1 LRYIFENHAL
11 DTDRRELRCGTD
23 VVPVAPQVFDLLD
36 YLVRN
41 RERVVGKDELIAV
54 IWEGRIVSDSA
65 LTTRMNVARHA
76 IGDSGKEQRLI
87 KTVMRKGFRFV
98 GAVREGH
105 APAALSGE
113 PTSFTVALSPKPTL
127 AVLPFANLSGDPR
140 HERLADGIAEDVLTE
155 LAKQH
160 WLIVAARN
168 SSLTYRQ
175 KADDVRQIGSAFNV
189 RYVLEGTVRRV
200 DDRIRITGR
209 LVDATIGVHIWAA
222 RYDRPL
228 TDVFAAD
235 GEITGAIVSA
245 VMAAVIREERL
256 RAMRKPPRDLDAWG
270 SYQLGMWHM
279 SRCEPAENELARAFF
294 QRSIDLDPTF
304 APGHGA
310 LAWTYMM
317 AASIFSQMSIAEGYI
332 IGEPL
337 VRKAVALDENDLHA
351 RARLAIASLLQ
362 GDLEG
367 AFEQAEHVLS
377 VNAAC
382 AEALGVKGAVLV
394 YSGRGTEGR
403 EAVQQHLQLSPSDP
417 ARPIRLSQIATSLY
431 LDGRYDAA
439 AVAARR
445 AIRQYPKHPTA
456 YRWLAASLGQLGRAA
471 EAEVVL
477 ERLQTMAPSSFDMYV
492 RQRPQYCS
500 IEHAPM
506 LVGLRKAGW
515 RE

>member
-11 DTDRRELRCGTD
+11 DTDRRELRRGTD
-23 VVPVAPQVFDLLD
+23 IVPVAPQVFDLLD

-41 RERVVGKDELIAV
+41 RDRVVGKEELIAV
-54 IWEGRIVSDSA
+54 IWEGRVVSDSA

-87 KTVMRKGFRFV
+87 KTVMRRGFRFFGV
-98 GAVREGH
+98 VSEPH
-105 APAALSGE
+105 AAAGISSEPA
-113 PTSFTVALSPKPTL
+113 SFIVALPPRPTL
-127 AVLPFANLSGDPR
+127 AVLPFANLSGDPG

-155 LAKQH
+155 LTKQH

-175 KADDVRQIGSAFNV
+175 KVDDVRQIGSALNV

-200 DDRIRITGR
+200 DDRVRITGR

-228 TDVFAAD
+228 TDVYAAD
-235 GEITGAIVSA
+235 GEIADAIVSA
-245 VMAAVIREERL
+245 VIAAVIREERL
-256 RAMRKPPRDLDAWG
+256 RAMRKSPKDLDAWG

-279 SRCEPAENELARAFF
+279 SRCEPAENELARTFF

-304 APGHGA
+304 AAGHGA

-317 AASIFSQMSIAEGYI
+317 AASIFSQMSIAEGCTL
-332 IGEPL
+332 GEPL
-337 VRKAVALDENDLHA
+337 VRKAVALDENDLDA

-367 AFEQAEHVLS
+367 AFEQAEQVLS
-377 VNAAC
+377 VNTAC

-403 EAVQQHLQLSPSDP
+403 EAVQQHLQLSPRDP

-439 AVAARR
+439 AVAASR

-456 YRWLAASLGQLGRAA
+456 YRWLAASLGQLGRTA

-477 ERLQTMAPSSFDMYV
+477 ERLQTIAPSSFDMYV
-492 RQRPQYCS
+492 RQRPRYCS

-506 LVGLRKAGW
+506 LAGLRKAGW